1 MAETV
6 ARAFLD
12 LLVRVQ
18 AEGRDPHVVLTGGST
33 AAAVHTRV
41 ADLAAGAAVNWAR
54 VHFWWGDERFVP
66 AEDSERNAVQ
76 AHSAMLSHLAVDPE
90 RVHRTPAS
98 DTTPDAASA
107 AQQYAAELESQAP
120 ERFDLV
126 MLSLG
131 PDGHIAS
138 LFPGHAALRA
148 DVRDWTVAV
157 TDSPKPPPERVS
169 LTLGALARTDE
180 LWLMATGAD
189 KAEAVARSRASG
201 PVEQA
206 PVRGLL
212 DGDARVH
219 WYTDRA
225 AASPK

>member
-33 AAAVHTRV
+33 AAVVHTRV
-41 ADLAAGAAVNWAR
+41 ADLAAGTAVDWTR

-66 AEDSERNAVQ
+66 AEDSGRNAVQ
-76 AHSAMLSHLAVDPE
+76 AHAAMLSRLAVDPE
-90 RVHRTPAS
+90 RVHRSPAT
-98 DTTPDAASA
+98 DTAPDVASA
-107 AQQYAAELESQAP
+107 AEQYAQELESQAP
-120 ERFDLV
+120 ARFDLV

-138 LFPGHAALRA
+138 LFPRHAALKA
-148 DVRDWTVAV
+148 DADHWTVAV

-169 LTLGALARTDE
+169 LTLGALSRTDE
-180 LWLMATGAD
+180 VWLMATGSD
-189 KAEAVARSRASG
+189 KAEAVARSRAAG
-201 PVEQA
+201 PIEEA
-206 PVRGLL
+206 PLRGLL
-212 DGDARVH
+212 DGEARVH
-219 WYTDRA
+219 WYMDRA